1 MQEIFAQFL
10 HPSDQSVNHGGQIF
24 AIPSSVATHIE
35 EPQEELV
42 QESNLT
48 LRQKQALEA
57 LFLFHQATADLLLR
71 YLRLSPN
78 SLRHLQ
84 KQLAALHPPEEKERY
99 VEFII
104 PPKPHSSRFGS
115 SPYIY
120 TLGRRGYRYLKK
132 QGFPVG
138 RYRTDGV
145 REEISLHH
153 RLAVNEFL
161 LNALLLTEDHPQDV
175 QLLTHLHE
183 QYWNGNP
190 LKVQLPEEEKPVGL
204 SPDLLLAFE
213 TYQPLNQ
220 HWLPIEINLSRE
232 WEKDWE
238 KKVIS
243 YCYCL
248 PAYRQ
253 RLGTDILTTVAV
265 MVVSPTAF
273 PRTLFAAETPELI
286 KEREIEAA
294 RRLRR
299 METLKRWTEKLLEK
313 MHLREE
319 ADLFS
324 FSCAPLDELTP
335 TELF

>member
-1 MQEIFAQFL
+1 VQD
-10 HPSDQSVNHGGQIF
+10 SD
-24 AIPSSVATHIE
+24 
-35 EPQEELV
+35 
-42 QESNLT
+42 LT

-57 LFLFHQATADLLLR
+57 LFIFKQATADLLLR

-84 KQLAALHPPEEKERY
+84 KQLSLLHPPEEKDRY

-104 PPKPHSSRFGS
+104 PPKPRESRFGS
-115 SPYIY
+115 SPYVY
-120 TLGRRGYRYLKK
+120 TLGRRGHRYLKK

-145 REEISLHH
+145 QEEIPFRH

-161 LNALLLTEDHPQDV
+161 LNALLLTEDHPQDI

-213 TYQPLNQ
+213 TYSPLNQ
-220 HWLPIEINLSRE
+220 HWLPVEINLSRE

-238 KKVIS
+238 KKSSRTATACRPTSSGWEQIS
-243 YCYCL
+243 
-248 PAYRQ
+248 
-253 RLGTDILTTVAV
+253 
-265 MVVSPTAF
+265 
-273 PRTLFAAETPELI
+273 
-286 KEREIEAA
+286 
-294 RRLRR
+294 
-299 METLKRWTEKLLEK
+299 
-313 MHLREE
+313 
-319 ADLFS
+319 
-324 FSCAPLDELTP
+324 
-335 TELF
+335 